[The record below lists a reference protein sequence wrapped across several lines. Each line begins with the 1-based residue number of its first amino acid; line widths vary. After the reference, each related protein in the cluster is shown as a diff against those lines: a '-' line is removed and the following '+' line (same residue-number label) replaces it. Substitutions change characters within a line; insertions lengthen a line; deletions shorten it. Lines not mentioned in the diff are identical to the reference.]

1 LPFFRCAGVNSNDTL
16 ECGALTPLSFFS
28 FFFSLGNLDRKIEKK
43 ESGVKA
49 PHSKYP
55 SSPLFLFFPHNRQI
69 RTFRQ
74 D

>member
-1 LPFFRCAGVNSNDTL
+1 L

-28 FFFSLGNLDRKIEKK
+28 FGETKERKK